1 MHISL
6 LRDLLHNEAHEYFLS
21 PFYYLKSRENHTDQ
35 MTKNELMAVTLVRQ
49 RPQVQVLTRVGV
61 VEAASSSL
69 VTQTKIGGSIEPP
82 IFFYFLANSLEISR
96 FRNKHNGLV
105 LPCFKG

>member
-35 MTKNELMAVTLVRQ
+35 MTKNELMAVTLIRQ
-49 RPQVQVLTRVGV
+49 RPQVQVLTRGGV
-61 VEAASSSL
+61 KEYLRISWIQSRS
-69 VTQTKIGGSIEPP
+69 KIQATT
-82 IFFYFLANSLEISR
+82 Y
-96 FRNKHNGLV
+96 NGT
-105 LPCFKG
+105 